1 VRYGVI
7 GAGRQGTAAAY
18 DMAKWGGAETVL
30 LADRSIDAARRASER
45 LNDLIGR
52 DVAQWAEIDVGIHEE
67 LVGLVRPLDAFL
79 CATPYAL
86 IPACT
91 RGAIEA
97 GTGMVDLGGHTPTV
111 LGQIELDDEARAAG
125 VSIVP
130 DCGMGPGLNNTLAL
144 AAVEELELQGTV
156 PREARVW
163 DGGLPQNPTGRFGYQ
178 LLFHIEGLTNE
189 YDGMALVLR
198 DGRVQEIET
207 LTEPELLEFEELGT
221 LEAFVTSGGTST
233 VPFTMDG
240 KLDVYENKTLRY
252 PGHYAAFR
260 AFKDLGLFSR
270 EPIEVQ
276 GVSVVPRDLY
286 HELLLPHLEAEAVRD
301 VCVIRAEA
309 IGERGRVRDT
319 IRFELVDRFDE
330 STGFAAMERLTGWH
344 AAIVTEMIAKGEIPP
359 GVRPLERAVS
369 QLRILQEIEARG
381 LEVRRTHR

>member
-1 VRYGVI
+1 MRYGVI

-30 LADRSIDAARRASER
+30 LADRSIDAARAASKRINE
-45 LNDLIGR
+45 LIGR
-52 DVAQWAEIDVGIHEE
+52 DVARWAEIDVTVHEE
-67 LVGLVRPLDAFL
+67 LVDLVRPLDAIL
-79 CATPYAL
+79 CATPYAF

-91 RGAIEA
+91 HGAIEA

-111 LGQIELDDEARAAG
+111 LGQLRLDGEARAAG

-144 AAVEELELQGTV
+144 AAIEQLELRGAV
-156 PREARVW
+156 AREARVW
-163 DGGLPQNPTGRFGYQ
+163 DGGLPQRPEGPFGYQ
-178 LLFHIEGLTNE
+178 LFFHIEGLTNE

-198 DGRVQEIET
+198 EGRVQEVET
-207 LTEPELLEFEELGT
+207 LTELELLEFEELGT

-233 VPFTMDG
+233 VPFTMAG

-270 EPIEVQ
+270 EPIKVR
-276 GVSVVPRDLY
+276 GAPIVPRDVY
-286 HELLLPHLEAEAVRD
+286 HELLFPRLETRTVRDICVMRAEAV
-301 VCVIRAEA
+301 
-309 IGERGRVRDT
+309 GKRGSVQET
-319 IRFELVDRFDE
+319 VRFELVDRFDD

-344 AAIVTEMIAKGEIPP
+344 AAIVTEMIAQGEIPP
-359 GVRPLERAVS
+359 GVHPLERAVS

-381 LEVRRTHR
+381 LEVRRQHR

>member
-1 VRYGVI
+1 MRYGVI

-30 LADRSIDAARRASER
+30 LADRSVDAARAASER
-45 LNDLIGR
+45 INGLIGR
-52 DVAQWAEIDVGIHEE
+52 DVALWAEIDVTAQED
-67 LVGLVRPLDAFL
+67 LVRLVQPLDAFL

-111 LGQIELDDEARAAG
+111 LGQLELDGDARAAG

-144 AAVEELELQGTV
+144 AAVEQLELLGAV

-163 DGGLPQNPTGRFGYQ
+163 DGGLPQRPVGPFGYQ
-178 LLFHIEGLTNE
+178 LFFHIEGLTNE

-198 DGRVQEIET
+198 DGKVQEIET
-207 LTEPELLEFEELGT
+207 LTELDLLEFDELGT

-233 VPFTMDG
+233 VPYTMAG
-240 KLDVYENKTLRY
+240 TLDVYENKTVRY

-270 EPIEVQ
+270 DAVEVQ
-276 GVSVVPRDLY
+276 GAPVVPREFY
-286 HELLLPHLEAEAVRD
+286 HRLLVPRLETGVTRD
-301 VCVIRAEA
+301 VCVMRAEA
-309 IGERGRVRDT
+309 IGERGRTRETV
-319 IRFELVDRFDE
+319 RFELVDRFDE

-344 AAIVTEMIAKGEIPP
+344 AAIVTEMIAKGEIAP
-359 GVRPLERAVS
+359 GVHSLERAVS

-381 LEVRRTHR
+381 IEVRSEHG

>member
-18 DMAKWGGAETVL
+18 DMARWGDAETVL
-30 LADRSIDAARRASER
+30 LADLSLDVARAASER
-45 LNDLIGR
+45 VNELTGR
-52 DVAQWAEIDVGIHEE
+52 DVARWAEIDVTANDE
-67 LVGLVRPLDAFL
+67 LVHLVRPLDAFL
-79 CATPYAL
+79 CATPFAL

-111 LGQIELDDEARAAG
+111 RGQLELDDEARAAG

-144 AAVEELELQGTV
+144 AAIEELELRGAV
-156 PREARVW
+156 AREARVW
-163 DGGLPQNPTGRFGYQ
+163 DGGLPQRSEGPFGYQ
-178 LLFHIEGLTNE
+178 LFFHIEGLTNE

-207 LTEPELLEFEELGT
+207 LTELELLEFEGLGT

-233 VPFTMDG
+233 VPFTMAG

-260 AFKDLGLFSR
+260 AFKDLGLFAR
-270 EPIEVQ
+270 EPVEVR
-276 GVSVVPRDLY
+276 GVPVVPRDLY
-286 HELLLPHLEAEAVRD
+286 HELLRPRLETDAIRD

-309 IGERGRVRDT
+309 IGERGHSRETV
-319 IRFELVDRFDE
+319 RFELVDRFDE
-330 STGFAAMERLTGWH
+330 ATGFAAMERLTGWH
-344 AAIVTEMIAKGEIPP
+344 AAIVTEMIAKGTIPP
-359 GVRPLERAVS
+359 GVHSLERAVS
-369 QLRILQEIEARG
+369 QLHIVQEIEARG
-381 LEVRRTHR
+381 LEVRRERT